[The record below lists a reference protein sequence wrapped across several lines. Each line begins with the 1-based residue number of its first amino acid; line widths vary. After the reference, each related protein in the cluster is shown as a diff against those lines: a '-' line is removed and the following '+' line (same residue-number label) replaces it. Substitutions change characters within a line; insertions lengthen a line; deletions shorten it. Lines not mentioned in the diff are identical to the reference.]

1 MAADPTADP
10 TADRGA
16 ALGEGERRSARIVSF
31 DGTEIAYQEWGS
43 DTAGR
48 PVVLQHGF
56 VADSNLNWVGPGV
69 VKALTDARR
78 RVVAVDARGHGA
90 SSKPHDPSLYGEERM
105 AKDLI
110 AVLAAIGAEQ
120 LDLVGYSM
128 GAVVALIV
136 ASRDPRVR
144 RLVVGGIGASAVE
157 LGGVDTRV
165 RPSTSVIAALR
176 DEDPGEI
183 KDPLVA
189 SFRFLADAVGAD
201 REALAAHAQR
211 VHAEPISLDEI
222 RAPTLVIG
230 GDADEVAPRPQVLAS
245 ALPDARLLIVPGDHL
260 SAVVAPEFTAAIVE
274 FLAAGD

>member
-10 TADRGA
+10 TADLGA
-16 ALGEGERRSARIVSF
+16 ALGEGERRSERIVSF

-43 DTAGR
+43 DSGGP

-56 VADSNLNWVGPGV
+56 VADSSLNWVGPGV
-69 VKALTDARR
+69 VKALVDAGR
-78 RVVAVDARGHGA
+78 RVVTVDARGHGA

-105 AKDLI
+105 ARDLI
-110 AVLAAIGAEQ
+110 AVLDAIGVEQ

-144 RLVVGGIGASAVE
+144 RLVVGGLGASAVE

-165 RPSTSVIAALR
+165 RPTASVIEALR
-176 DEDPGEI
+176 STAPDAIE
-183 KDPLVA
+183 DPLVA
-189 SFRFLADAVGAD
+189 SFRTLADLVGAD
-201 REALAAHAQR
+201 REALAAQAQSA
-211 VHAEPISLDEI
+211 HAEQILLQQI
-222 RAPTLVIG
+222 GAPTLVIG

-245 ALPDARLLIVPGDHL
+245 AIPDARLLIVPGDHL
-260 SAVVAPEFTAAIVE
+260 SAVAAPEFSPAIVE
-274 FLAAGD
+274 FLAAGA